1 MTAEAPVRAD
11 ETPEPTWYSI
21 WLPRMGIALLVGL
34 AIFWGAS
41 WVFSST
47 VDFII
52 TLILSFFIAFAML
65 PAVDY
70 LSNKRGWKRG
80 LATALTLVIGIIM
93 VLIFALAIAQVFVDQ
108 IVALVDQAPVY
119 VQQTVDWVNE
129 TFDANYSVDGII
141 EELGGYDAVVRA
153 GAETALSGVLGFT
166 SSILGL
172 VFRGL
177 TIGLFVFYILAD
189 LPKLRNTLLKNLP
202 PVKQGYVDTF
212 FTITIQKVGGYVY
225 SRLVLAAASAA
236 FHFVIFMILDLPYA
250 LAMALWVGLVSQF
263 VPSVGTYLAG
273 IVPVVIAL
281 MEDPVKAVWV
291 IVAVTI
297 YQQIENYLLSPKV
310 TANTMD
316 LHPAVAFG
324 SAIIG
329 GSLLGAAGALLALP
343 VAATITA
350 LVQTYATDYAV
361 IDSSTIEGHEA
372 YEQRMA
378 AKKEAKKAKKQDK
391 NADQASDE

>member
-1 MTAEAPVRAD
+1 MTAEAPDRAAKAS
-11 ETPEPTWYSI
+11 EPTWYSI
-21 WLPRMGIALLVGL
+21 WLPRLGITLVVGL
-34 AIFWGAS
+34 GLFWGAS
-41 WVFSST
+41 WVFVST

-52 TLILSFFIAFAML
+52 TMILSFFIAFAML

-70 LSNKRGWKRG
+70 LSNRGWKRG
-80 LATALTLVIGIIM
+80 LATALTLLVGVLM
-93 VLIFALAIAQVFVDQ
+93 ALIFAVAIAQVFIDQ
-108 IVALVDQAPVY
+108 IVALVDQTPVY
-119 VQQTVDWVNE
+119 VQQTVDWVNS
-129 TFDANYSVDGII
+129 TFGTDYSVDEIV
-141 EELGGYDAVVRA
+141 EELGGYDAIVRA

-166 SSILGL
+166 SSIVGL
-172 VFRGL
+172 IFRGL

-189 LPKLRNTLLKNLP
+189 LPKLRNTMLKNLP
-202 PVKQGYVDTF
+202 PQKQYYVDTF

-236 FHFVIFMILDLPYA
+236 FHFVVFMILDLPYA

-273 IVPVVIAL
+273 IVPFVIAL
-281 MEDPVKAVWV
+281 MEDPIKAVWV
-291 IVAVTI
+291 LVAITV
-297 YQQIENYLLSPKV
+297 YQQIENYVLSPRV

-324 SAIIG
+324 AAIVG

-361 IDSSTIEGHEA
+361 IDSETIEGHEA
-372 YEQRMA
+372 YEARMA
-378 AKKEAKKAKKQDK
+378 AKKQAKKDKKDK
-391 NADQASDE
+391 KASRKATDE